1 MRRYLFLLGVGALIL
16 ATGTPAIAQINDD
29 PATDGTTG
37 LFSVPRATTLE
48 EGAWSLGAYYGRMAR
63 EEGDSTI
70 DTIGIMGSYG
80 LTDRLEVFF
89 SFEPRVEIERNW
101 TAERALF
108 LMKGGMLTS
117 TGINEH
123 PFAFPNAADII
134 AGNATEYD
142 GVGNLNAGFKYRLS
156 GNPWDYDGLAWQG
169 WVQTPTSDAAA
180 GIGTGSFGFGTRL
193 IASLEA
199 WESVGYNAYV
209 GYQWWDT
216 PHILDKLPFDP
227 VIPKWFVSPVFQ
239 YGFGFQF
246 PSRATVQFIG
256 EMIGEV
262 TTRDLHSAYTGGD
275 DRAVLQ
281 GGVRVTTDSGWA
293 LNAAANYGTT
303 IEVRDPDWQPDAEA
317 IDGEIKRWGF
327 LVGASYSTSRR
338 VPPRYMG
345 TGLMDVPVL
354 NQPPTLTCAAER
366 TSLRQGEST
375 RLMATVNDPDG
386 DPLTVTWSV
395 SAGTLSSTTGTEVT
409 WNSSGVPAGAGPIRA
424 RVSDGYGGSAD
435 CELRV
440 SVEIPPPPPQP
451 VDLTFVCSEFR
462 SGSARI
468 DNRCKAVLDDVALQM
483 RQNPGATAVIV
494 GHSDSTGSADAN
506 ATRAQ
511 ERADNARAYLVE
523 THGIDASR
531 IETSQ
536 MGSSQPMADN
546 GTAAGR
552 AQNRRIEITVTIPGE

>member
-1 MRRYLFLLGVGALIL
+1 MRRLIFMLGVGALVL
-16 ATGTPAIAQINDD
+16 LTGSAAFAQINDD

-37 LFSVPRATTLE
+37 LFVVPRASTLE
-48 EGAWSLGAYYGRMAR
+48 EGAFSLGGYYSRVAR

-70 DTIGIMGSYG
+70 STIGLMGAYG
-80 LTDRLEVFF
+80 LTDRLEVFM
-89 SFEPRVEIERNW
+89 SFEPRVEITRRW

-108 LMKGGMLTS
+108 LMKGGMLTG

-134 AGNATEYD
+134 GGNDTEYD
-142 GVGNLNAGFKYRLS
+142 GVGNLNAGFKYRLL
-156 GNPWDYDGLAWQG
+156 GNYWEYDGLSWQT
-169 WVQTPTSDAAA
+169 WMQMPTSDAVD
-180 GIGTGSFGFGTRL
+180 GIGIGDVGFGTRL

-209 GYQWWDT
+209 GYQWWNT
-216 PHILDKLPFDP
+216 PHITDKLPFDP
-227 VIPKWFVSPVFQ
+227 VIPKWYVSPVFQ

-246 PSRATVQFIG
+246 PSRAQLQVIG
-256 EMIGEV
+256 ELIGEV
-262 TTRDLHSAYTGGD
+262 TTRDMNQAYTGGD

-281 GGVRVTTDSGWA
+281 YGLRLTTDSGWA

-303 IEVRDPDWQPDAEA
+303 IDVRDPDWQPNPEAVEDA
-317 IDGEIKRWGF
+317 IQRWGF
-327 LVGASYSTSRR
+327 MFGVSYSTSRR

-345 TGLMDVPVL
+345 TPLMDVPNL
-354 NQPPTLTCAAER
+354 NSPPTLECRAER
-366 TSLRQGEST
+366 TTLRQGEST
-375 RLMATVNDPDG
+375 RLIATVNDPDG
-386 DPLTVTWSV
+386 DPVTVTWSIP
-395 SAGTLSSTTGTEVT
+395 AGSLSSTTGNEVT
-409 WNSSGVPAGAGPIRA
+409 WNSTGVPAGAGPIRA
-424 RVSDGYGGSAD
+424 RASDGYGGTAD

-440 SVEIPPPPPQP
+440 TVEVPPPPAEP

-462 SGSARI
+462 SGSSRI

-494 GHSDSTGSADAN
+494 GHSDSTGAADRN
-506 ATRAQ
+506 EMMAQ
-511 ERADNARAYLVE
+511 ERADNARTYLVD

-531 IETSQ
+531 IETRQ
-536 MGSSQPMADN
+536 AGSSQPMADN
-546 GTAAGR
+546 STAEGR